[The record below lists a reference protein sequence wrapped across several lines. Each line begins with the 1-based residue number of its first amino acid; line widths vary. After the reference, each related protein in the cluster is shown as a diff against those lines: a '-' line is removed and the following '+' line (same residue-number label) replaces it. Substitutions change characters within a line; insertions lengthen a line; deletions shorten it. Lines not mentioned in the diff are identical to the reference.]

1 MINLATLTIKLQG
14 NAFDNGSTQYICAAR
29 CSLISSVMKWSYL
42 GAVPASIA
50 LHRILLRS
58 IQPLFDLNHK

>member
-42 GAVPASIA
+42 GAVPASVA
-50 LHRILLRS
+50 LHFAAIYTTTFRP
-58 IQPLFDLNHK
+58 QP